1 MFARSGAMKQST
13 VVLSAIAC
21 SVLLCTPAHALP
33 ARVFVS
39 GTGSDSNA
47 CTFLAPCRTFQ
58 HAHDSVA
65 AGGEIDVLT
74 PAGYGP
80 LTITQAISI
89 QGHGFSGISAPSG
102 NAITI
107 NAGASDK
114 INLRGLLIDGVGTG
128 TAGISCN
135 NLVGSL
141 NIQDSLIRNTQL
153 GIDFEPSGSSALFVS
168 DTVVSDV

>member
-1 MFARSGAMKQST
+1 MKTSM
-13 VVLSAIAC
+13 LSVILPAIAC
-21 SVLLCTPAHALP
+21 TLLLCTPAHALP

-80 LTITQAISI
+80 VIITQAISI
-89 QGHGFSGISAPSG
+89 QGHGFSGISAASG
-102 NAITI
+102 ATAVTI
-107 NAGASDK
+107 NAGGSDK

-128 TAGISCN
+128 ASC
-135 NLVGSL
+135 
-141 NIQDSLIRNTQL
+141 
-153 GIDFEPSGSSALFVS
+153 EPRESASSQAPRFS
-168 DTVVSDV
+168 